1 MVLWL
6 YSLAHHLRRWV
17 DHLVVALHI
26 LVALANLR
34 KEIALVLLIGC
45 LLGLHLHLLLLL
57 ADKPCVGHVV
67 VSLGLELS
75 VLVWRLHEVG

>member
-1 MVLWL
+1 M
-6 YSLAHHLRRWV
+6 RRWV
-17 DHLVVALHI
+17 DQLVVALHV
-26 LVALANLR
+26 LVSLADLR
-34 KEIALVLLIGC
+34 KEVALVLLIGC

-57 ADKPCVGHVV
+57 LADKPCIRHVV